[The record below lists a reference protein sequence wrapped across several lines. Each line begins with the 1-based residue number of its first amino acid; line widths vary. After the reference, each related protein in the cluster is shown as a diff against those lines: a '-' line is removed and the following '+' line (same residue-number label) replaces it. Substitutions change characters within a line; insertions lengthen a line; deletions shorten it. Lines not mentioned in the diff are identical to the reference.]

1 MKNYNVPFYSQRKHI
16 LLVDWKNR
24 GCGITALKM
33 LMDFWHT
40 KNSRNKTAS
49 LAELIRKRTRGAF
62 IDNVGWSHSGLVS
75 IARNYGYDGFNKDL
89 APLKIKPQQAFD
101 QLKKDLKYFPII
113 VSVWN
118 NFGPVRQGGHLAV
131 ITGINDNKIYLN
143 DPEETNKKSGCKVL
157 SKKNFLN
164 AFKKRYVAIYP
175 TNMISRLERMK
186 IFNIDVL
193 RSYLAMI
200 KNSPGTKIFRN
211 LYVNMSGGKTDVLK
225 NGNLSCA
232 IFVSSILYQWGL
244 ITNTHASVES
254 TVKDMSDFG
263 WHKIKKPRPGCV
275 IEWEPKLINGSIN
288 KHLGFYLGKN
298 KAISN
303 RIEKGFPL
311 LHHWT
316 YGTKNGKPVRKVEAI
331 FWNKKLNNYDKK

>member
-16 LLVDWKNR
+16 PLVDWKNR

-33 LMDFWHT
+33 LLDFWHI
-40 KNSRNKTAS
+40 KNPRNKTVS
-49 LAELIRKRTRGAF
+49 FTKLIRERTRGAF
-62 IDNVGWSHSGLVS
+62 VKNIGWSHAGLVS
-75 IARNYGYDGFNKDL
+75 ISRNYGYDGFNKDL
-89 APLKIKPQQAFD
+89 VPLKMKPQQAFE
-101 QLKKDLKYFPII
+101 QLEKDLKYFPII
-113 VSVWN
+113 VSMWN

-131 ITGINDNKIYLN
+131 ITGISGNRIYLN
-143 DPEETNKKSGCKVL
+143 DPKETNKKSGCKVL
-157 SKKNFLN
+157 SKKQFIE
-164 AFKKRYVAIYP
+164 AFKNRYVAIYP
-175 TNMISRLERMK
+175 TDAISRLERMK

-193 RSYLAMI
+193 QSYLAMI
-200 KNSPGTKIFRN
+200 KNSPGTRIFRN
-211 LYVNMSGGKTDVLK
+211 LYVSRPDGEIDVLK

-244 ITNTHASVES
+244 ITDVHAGVES
-254 TVKDMSDFG
+254 AVKDMLDLV
-263 WHKIKKPRPGCV
+263 WYKIKNPKPGCV
-275 IEWEPKLINGSIN
+275 IKWEPKLINGSSN
-288 KHLGFYLGKN
+288 KHLGFYLEKN

-331 FWNKKLNNYDKK
+331 YWNKKIK